1 MNRNENPWK
10 GLDSYQETDRLYG
23 RDDEVDELMS
33 RIEYNVQTVL
43 YSRTGIGKSSILK
56 AGIYPKARKAGMF
69 PVSIRLQHTTNPEE
83 PSPAYS
89 VQIIR
94 SLEEE

>member
-23 RDDEVDELMS
+23 RDDEVEELMS

-43 YSRTGIGKSSILK
+43 
-56 AGIYPKARKAGMF
+56 
-69 PVSIRLQHTTNPEE
+69 
-83 PSPAYS
+83 
-89 VQIIR
+89 
-94 SLEEE
+94 